1 MNGLDD
7 LKGGYELTKEIV
19 KDIQNIKKA
28 KVATLESDLTA
39 LINELSKSFETI
51 VGFVHPI
58 RSLPNEPQ
66 EFETAFGDYY
76 IDFKKYYDSEWFNE
90 ERTRCHKIG
99 LIHSRITPK
108 ISRILNK
115 EKAEKFDNMFSYLSD
130 RDYEFIDDM
139 ETWLNNVNSEMD
151 NIHLLVDSKK
161 VKEAINAKNEFIS
174 NLGVRYNELKSTLK
188 DMNKTTAK
196 IRQSY

>member
-7 LKGGYELTKEIV
+7 LKSGYELTKEIV
-19 KDIQNIKKA
+19 KDIQNIKKV

-51 VGFVHPI
+51 VGVVHPI
-58 RSLPNEPQ
+58 RSLPDKPQ
-66 EFETAFGDYY
+66 EFKTAFGDYY
-76 IDFKKYYDSEWFNE
+76 IDFKEYYDSEWFNE

-99 LIHSRITPK
+99 LIHRRITPR
-108 ISRILNK
+108 ISRIFNK
-115 EKAEKFDNMFSYLSD
+115 EKADKFDIMFQDLSE

-139 ETWLNNVNSEMD
+139 ETWLNNVNSEME
-151 NIHLLVDSKK
+151 NIHMLVDSKK

-174 NLGVRYNELKSTLK
+174 KLGISYNELKSTLK
-188 DMNKTTAK
+188 DMNTTTAK